1 MQEYI
6 KLVLTIL
13 VLLFPFNSTG
23 QNISIISWNIQDFG
37 QTKDDDEILAI
48 AKIIKDY
55 DIVAIQEVVAIH
67 PGGAKAV
74 ARLADQ
80 LNRLGNK
87 WDYRL
92 SDPTQSPGK
101 RTERYAFFW
110 KTNKVRLIGKP
121 WLDKT
126 FEPVIYREPY
136 LARFKVGDKQILVAN
151 YHSRSY
157 RDHPE
162 EEIIC
167 FNRYSQLFS
176 NDRIVIA
183 GDFNTPCS
191 SKVFNS
197 LREAGFV
204 FNLEG
209 QKTTMKRKCG
219 KGGAYLNHP
228 IDFILIESSDLK
240 VEDSGFIDFVDDCE
254 LLKVK
259 RKISD
264 HLPVWVKVAMK

>member
-1 MQEYI
+1 MRES
-6 KLVLTIL
+6 LEFVLTIL
-13 VLLFPFNSTG
+13 IIFLSFNSTG

-37 QTKDDDEILAI
+37 QTKDDDEILTI
-48 AKIIKDY
+48 AKLIKDY

-74 ARLADQ
+74 ARLAAQ

-101 RTERYAFFW
+101 RKERYAFFW
-110 KTNKVRLIGKP
+110 KTNKVQLIGRP

-136 LARFKVGDKQILVAN
+136 LARFKIGDEQILVAN

-157 RDHPE
+157 RDNPE

-167 FNRYSQLFS
+167 FNKYSQLFS

-183 GDFNTPCS
+183 GDFNTS
-191 SKVFNS
+191 SSNKVFNS
-197 LREAGFV
+197 LRDEGFI

-209 QKTTMKRKCG
+209 QKTSLKRKCG
-219 KGGAYLNHP
+219 TGGAYLSHP
-228 IDFILIESSDLK
+228 IDFILIESSDLI
-240 VEDSGFIDFVDDCE
+240 VEDSGFIDFVNDCK

-259 RKISD
+259 RRISD
-264 HLPVWVKVAMK
+264 HLPVWVEIEIK